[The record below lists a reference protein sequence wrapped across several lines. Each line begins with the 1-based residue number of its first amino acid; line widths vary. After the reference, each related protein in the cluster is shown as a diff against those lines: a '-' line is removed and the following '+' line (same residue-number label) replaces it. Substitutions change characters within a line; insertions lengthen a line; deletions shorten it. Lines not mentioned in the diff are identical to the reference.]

1 MKQIKLSCQGITWS
15 NHKMTDVIKDIAEL
29 GFEGIELPVEKLL
42 FSDLNWKEINSLLK
56 NYNISISAIY
66 QTMRLGNNDDCLRD
80 YDIKRC
86 TALLTMIKNLG
97 IEFLI
102 VSDPPMAT
110 NNDYIIL
117 AESLE
122 KLGAYAKSEGVR
134 LCYHP
139 HRGGIIEKPEQIEKL
154 LSLTSSDKVSLC
166 FDTGHI
172 FWGGGDP
179 VSLLR
184 AYIDR
189 IALIQMKDIRRKDF
203 TLPETVME
211 LYEVLKIKEQWINKL
226 RYIGQRFLNK
236 TSPIITETGKGDID
250 FESIVISLYDLNYS
264 GWLTI
269 EFDAPTINPKAS
281 LSRCLN
287 KVNQYMTRYNKG
299 KIN

>member
-1 MKQIKLSCQGITWS
+1 MKQIKLSCQAISWA
-15 NHKMTDVIKDIAEL
+15 NHKIADVIKDIAEL
-29 GFEGIELPVEKLL
+29 GFEGIELPIDKLL
-42 FSDLNWKEINSLLK
+42 FSDLNWKEISSLLK

-66 QTMRLGNNDDCLRD
+66 QTLRLGNNSNYLRE
-80 YDIKRC
+80 YEIKRC
-86 TALLTMIKNLG
+86 LALLTMIKNLG

-102 VSDPPMAT
+102 VSDPPVAT
-110 NNDYIIL
+110 NNDYTIL

-122 KLGAYAKSEGVR
+122 KLGSYAKSEGVR

-139 HRGGIIEKPEQIEKL
+139 HRGSIIEKPEQIEKL
-154 LSLTSSDKVSLC
+154 LSLTSSDNVSLC

-179 VSLLR
+179 AALLR

-189 IALIQMKDIRRKDF
+189 IAYMQMKDIRRKDF
-203 TLPETVME
+203 TVPEILTE
-211 LYEVLKIKEQWINKL
+211 LYETLKIKEQWRNKL

-236 TSPIITETGKGDID
+236 TTPIITETGRGEVD
-250 FESIVISLYDLNYS
+250 FESIVISLYDLNYT
-264 GWLTI
+264 GWIAI

-287 KVNQYMTRYNKG
+287 KVNQYMTKHSYE
-299 KIN
+299 